1 VLQLHYLISAY
12 LCIADSF
19 KLLGFG
25 VNDPATRCSQAIVRG
40 QAGTNARA
48 DYPAETRL
56 DVAAQVHLTLI
67 HTLLLH

>member
-1 VLQLHYLISAY
+1 MLQLHYLISAY
-12 LCIADSF
+12 LCVLDFS

-25 VNDPATRCSQAIVRG
+25 VIDPASHCSQAIVRG
-40 QAGTNARA
+40 QAGANARA

-56 DVAAQVHLTLI
+56 DVAAQVHLNLI